1 MIYFFFISKGEKMIC
16 GTLMRAMFFG
26 DLVNGIIQ
34 ILPPLRI
41 TNDDKS
47 LSKFA
52 EARAPIFYDDR
63 AGSGTPSL
71 HSYTGLVNGTRVVD
85 FT

>member
-1 MIYFFFISKGEKMIC
+1 
-16 GTLMRAMFFG
+16 MFFG

-47 LSKFA
+47 FSKFA
-52 EARAPIFYDDR
+52 EARAPI
-63 AGSGTPSL
+63 L
-71 HSYTGLVNGTRVVD
+71 
-85 FT
+85 